1 METVIGRAVI
11 LIADPNESSGIA
23 ALGRRFLAESV
34 RATAAGSCF
43 LAESVRDRGHRE
55 SCFFWGG
62 AESVRVRVSGIAAL
76 GSRFLAE
83 SVRDRSPRESV
94 FG

>member
-1 METVIGRAVI
+1 MIGRAVI

-23 ALGRRFLAESV
+23 ALGRRFLAVSV
-34 RATAAGSCF
+34 RATAAGRCF

-55 SCFFWGG
+55 SCFFL